1 MSLRILSI
9 VWGVKN
15 LQRAIAFWSQAL
27 QYKLKREPD
36 EDFAILVPKEGHGMQ
51 LSLKLVSSEEA
62 KRHHIDLITD
72 DQQAE
77 VERLVM
83 LGATKLKGL
92 KYEAG
97 ADHVVLSD
105 PDGNSFGVVLA

>member
-1 MSLRILSI
+1 
-9 VWGVKN
+9 
-15 LQRAIAFWSQAL
+15 
-27 QYKLKREPD
+27 
-36 EDFAILVPKEGHGMQ
+36 MQ

-77 VERLVM
+77 VERLVT
-83 LGATKLKGL
+83 LGATKLKGW

-97 ADHVVLSD
+97 AD
-105 PDGNSFGVVLA
+105 

>member
-51 LSLKLVSSEEA
+51 LSLKLVTSEEA

-72 DQQAE
+72 DRQAE
-77 VERLVM
+77 VERLVA
-83 LGATKLKGL
+83 LGAAKLKDW

-97 ADHVVLSD
+97 ADYIVLSD
-105 PDGNSFGVVLA
+105 PDGNSFCVVQA

>member
-1 MSLRILSI
+1 
-9 VWGVKN
+9 
-15 LQRAIAFWSQAL
+15 
-27 QYKLKREPD
+27 
-36 EDFAILVPKEGHGMQ
+36 MQ
-51 LSLKLVSSEEA
+51 LSLKLVTSEET
-62 KRHHIDLITD
+62 KRHHIDLTAG
-72 DQQAE
+72 DQQVE

-105 PDGNSFGVVLA
+105 PNGNSFGVVLA